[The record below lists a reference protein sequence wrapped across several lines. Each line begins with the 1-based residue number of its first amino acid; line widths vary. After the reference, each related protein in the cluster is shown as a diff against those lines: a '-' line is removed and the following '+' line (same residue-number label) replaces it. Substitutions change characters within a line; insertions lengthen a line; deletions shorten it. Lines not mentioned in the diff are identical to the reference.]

1 MDTLILLLLLGAHGA
16 TAVTHS
22 LKYFYTGSS
31 QVPNFPEFVIVG
43 LVDEVQMI
51 HYDSNTMKAEPRQ
64 DWMSEAT
71 DQVFKVNIGTLKQRF
86 NQTGGVHIFQRMYG
100 CEWDNE
106 TGEVKGYDQ
115 FGYDGEDFIA
125 LDLKTE
131 TWIAPWDADT
141 QPASQKNYYTHLCP
155 DWLKK
160 YVNFG
165 ARSLQ
170 RTELPSVSLLQK
182 SPSSP
187 VSCHATGFYPNSA
200 MLLWRKDGEDL
211 HEDVD
216 HGEVLPN
223 HDGTFQMS
231 TDLKV
236 SSVAPGDWGKYQ
248 CVFQLSG
255 VTEDIVEYWTKTTRL
270 LFRVIFFY
278 PRFCFR
284 FCLLVCVFVCL
295 RDYTKTNGRICLD
308 PRNNPLNVE
317 SDEDQCQDSGISSLR
332 HC

>member
-71 DQVFKVNIGTLKQRF
+71 DYSPLLSVTERIKQTLHVSHTYNLLILNMNR
-86 NQTGGVHIFQRMYG
+86 NSLSLSGVHIFQRMYG

-255 VTEDIVEYWTKTTRL
+255 VTEDILMCSDAGHV
-270 LFRVIFFY
+270 
-278 PRFCFR
+278 C
-284 FCLLVCVFVCL
+284 CLGSFSFIQGFVFASVCWFVCL
-295 RDYTKTNGRICLD
+295 SVCVITQKRMDGFVLTREIT
-308 PRNNPLNVE
+308 
-317 SDEDQCQDSGISSLR
+317 
-332 HC
+332 H